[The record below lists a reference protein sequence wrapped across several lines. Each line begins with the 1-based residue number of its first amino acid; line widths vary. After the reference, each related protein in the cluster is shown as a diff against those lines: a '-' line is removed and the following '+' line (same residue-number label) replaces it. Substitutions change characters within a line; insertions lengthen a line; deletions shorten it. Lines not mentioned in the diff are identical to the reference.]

1 MQEVVAERGCV
12 FTGSDGKL
20 PALFD
25 NSILED
31 ERQQD
36 ELPVGAT
43 LLLGQYRIERYLVR
57 GGFGITYLA
66 HDSLDRQYVI
76 KECFPGA
83 LCGRSG
89 GKVYPLS
96 SEWANQFASVL
107 KHFLSEARRV
117 ARLSHPNI
125 VQVHQVF
132 EENNTAY
139 MAMAYVD
146 GEDMLSISDNEPE
159 RLTPDVLGS
168 TLRDA
173 LNAIDYLHGIGIL
186 HRDISPDNL
195 MLGADNHLTLID
207 FGAARE
213 QLGRD
218 NRALSVLLAV
228 KDGYSPHEF
237 YLKDVEQTPASDL
250 YSLGATFYHFV
261 TGAAPPN
268 SQDRVAA
275 LAAGRP
281 DPYVRLIDGDW
292 DHDVNFLLAI
302 DRALEVLPQDR
313 IGTAREWLDLLDA
326 PPCARPERPTPA
338 LDGDLSVTISR
349 LVETTNREVQQ
360 GMPGYA
366 KKLADQR
373 LKNRRQRATDYG
385 QQEKPAQQ
393 VDIFGNP
400 VENVEAWM
408 REQDRAVRGQ
418 AKAVRRDDNGRSEP
432 ANKKDTAGAERP
444 VSRSTIGRFL
454 AACLP
459 GRRESDASALQN

>member
-1 MQEVVAERGCV
+1 MVLN
-12 FTGSDGKL
+12 GKL

-25 NSILED
+25 NSILEE

-96 SEWANQFASVL
+96 SEWANQYASVL

-132 EENNTAY
+132 EENQTAY

-146 GEDMLSISDNEPE
+146 GEDLLSISDNEPD
-159 RLTPDVLGS
+159 RLTPDVLET

-195 MLGADNHLTLID
+195 MLGVENHLTLID

-213 QLGRD
+213 RLGRD
-218 NRALSVLLAV
+218 SRALSVLLAV

-250 YSLGATFYHFV
+250 YSLGATFYHLI

-275 LAAGRP
+275 LAAGES
-281 DPYVRLIDGDW
+281 DPYVPLMDGNW
-292 DHDVNFLLAI
+292 DHADNFLVAI
-302 DRALEVLPQDR
+302 DLALEVIPQDR
-313 IGTAREWLDLLDA
+313 IGTAREWLELLDA
-326 PPCARPERPTPA
+326 PPSARPDRAASA
-338 LDGDLSVTISR
+338 LDGDLTVTISR

-385 QQEKPAQQ
+385 QKEKPAQQ

-408 REQDRAVRGQ
+408 REQDRAMRGQ
-418 AKAVRRDDNGRSEP
+418 AKAVRREEFSRAALPKN
-432 ANKKDTAGAERP
+432 NDTAGAERP
-444 VSRSTIGRFL
+444 VSRSTIGRFI
-454 AACLP
+454 AACLS
-459 GRRESDASALQN
+459 GRRDSDASALQN

>member
-1 MQEVVAERGCV
+1 MPTV
-12 FTGSDGKL
+12 
-20 PALFD
+20 FD
-25 NSILED
+25 NSTLED

-43 LLLGQYRIERYLVR
+43 LLLGQYEIERYLVR

-66 HDSLDRQYVI
+66 HDSLDRHYVI

-89 GKVYPLS
+89 GKVHPLS
-96 SEWANQFASVL
+96 GEWETQFASV
-107 KHFLSEARRV
+107 KRHFLSEARRV
-117 ARLSHPNI
+117 ARLAHPNI

-139 MAMAYVD
+139 MAMALVN
-146 GEDMLSISDNEPE
+146 GEDMLSIADNEPE
-159 RLTPDVLGS
+159 RLTPGVL
-168 TLRDA
+168 TAALKDT
-173 LNAIDYLHGIGIL
+173 LNAVDYIHGLNIL

-195 MLGADNHLTLID
+195 MLDDRNHLTLID

-213 QLGRD
+213 SAGRD

-237 YLKDVEQTPASDL
+237 YLTDVEQTPASDV
-250 YSLGATFYHFV
+250 YSLGATFYHLV

-275 LAAGRP
+275 LAADRP
-281 DPYVRLIDGDW
+281 DPYVPLMDGDW
-292 DHDVNFLLAI
+292 DFDVNFLLAI
-302 DRALEVLPQDR
+302 DLALAVLPKDR
-313 IGTAREWLDLLDA
+313 LASAREWLDLLAA
-326 PPCARPERPTPA
+326 PPRERPAAAPQVE
-338 LDGDLSVTISR
+338 GDLKVTISR
-349 LVETTNREVQQ
+349 LVETTNREVKQ

-366 KKLADQR
+366 KKLAEQR
-373 LKNRRQRATDYG
+373 MKNRRHRATDYG
-385 QQEKPAQQ
+385 ESDAPVQQ

-400 VENVEAWM
+400 VDNVDAWM
-408 REQDRAVRGQ
+408 REQERAMRAQ
-418 AKAVRRDDNGRSEP
+418 PKQVRRDEDGRK
-432 ANKKDTAGAERP
+432 AAKQTTYGDGAERP
-444 VSRSTIGRFL
+444 ASRSTLGRFL

-459 GRRESDASALQN
+459 TRRDPAASALQN

>member
-1 MQEVVAERGCV
+1 MPEV
-12 FTGSDGKL
+12 
-20 PALFD
+20 FD
-25 NSILED
+25 NSILEE

-43 LLLGQYRIERYLVR
+43 LLLGQYEIERYLVR

-89 GKVYPLS
+89 GKVHPLS
-96 SEWANQFASVL
+96 AEYEKQYGSVL

-117 ARLSHPNI
+117 ARLDHPNI

-139 MAMAYVD
+139 MAMAFVD
-146 GEDMLSISDNEPE
+146 GEDMLSLSDNEPE
-159 RLTPDVLGS
+159 RLTPAVLVGALKD
-168 TLRDA
+168 TLSA
-173 LNAIDYLHGIGIL
+173 MDYIHGLGIL

-195 MLGADNHLTLID
+195 MLDDNDHLTLID

-213 QLGRD
+213 QAGRD
-218 NRALSVLLAV
+218 SRALSVLLAV

-237 YLKDVEQTPASDL
+237 YLTDVEQTPASDI
-250 YSLGATFYHFV
+250 YSLGATFYHLV
-261 TGAAPPN
+261 TGEAPPN

-275 LAAGRP
+275 LAANQP
-281 DPYVRLIDGDW
+281 DPYVPLEAGEWAFDG
-292 DHDVNFLLAI
+292 NFLLAI
-302 DRALEVLPQDR
+302 DLALAVLPKDR
-313 IGTAREWLDLLDA
+313 LSSARDWLDLLAA
-326 PPCARPERPTPA
+326 PPRVKPQAESPA
-338 LDGDLSVTISR
+338 LESDLKFAISR
-349 LVETTNREVQQ
+349 LVESTNKDVQQ

-366 KKLADQR
+366 KKLAEQR
-373 LKNRRQRATDYG
+373 LKNRRNRATDYG
-385 QQEKPAQQ
+385 QKEAPAQQ

-408 REQDRAVRGQ
+408 REQERALRSQ
-418 AKAVRRDDNGRSEP
+418 PKSVRRDE
-432 ANKKDTAGAERP
+432 ANRKTDTQKSDAERP
-444 VSRSTIGRFL
+444 AKKSTIGRFI

-459 GRRESDASALQN
+459 SRRDSSASALQN